1 VHCLPETRAWKWHY
15 LTETVTPS
23 PTGVQMIAR
32 SEPQRPSNVAIV
44 LVFFGI
50 ALLAMS

>member
-1 VHCLPETRAWKWHY
+1 VHCLPETRAWKWPY
-15 LTETVTPS
+15 NTQPVTPS
-23 PTGVQMIAR
+23 PTGIQMIAR
-32 SEPQRPSNVAIV
+32 SEQPRRSNVVIV

>member
-1 VHCLPETRAWKWHY
+1 
-15 LTETVTPS
+15 
-23 PTGVQMIAR
+23 MIAR